1 MVVSSMHFG
10 KTWHWFKVMFISL
23 FIFPT
28 VPPPT
33 WSSHNLLDDA
43 SANPRCSAMF
53 ISSFLDWI
61 FFPYISFIFGL
72 LIAAYTRC
80 ALQKLCVLFTECMC
94 VFFIILRTKSD
105 FFPPQ
110 MIGIYDHA
118 GVCLLCGIL
127 LLKSQFP
134 RIRNIIVL
142 YIWNVLYYNV
152 HITICSNKNMKV
164 MFFWDVMSCDLVDR
178 YWHFEE
184 NYCLN
189 LTLCP
194 EDEGNRLLPKHRY
207 VSIKL
212 LCHTPEDHNLHLLSS
227 GCPWINLHTG

>member
-1 MVVSSMHFG
+1 MFSYVYQFVS
-10 KTWHWFKVMFISL
+10 WL
-23 FIFPT
+23 
-28 VPPPT
+28 
-33 WSSHNLLDDA
+33 
-43 SANPRCSAMF
+43 
-53 ISSFLDWI
+53 
-61 FFPYISFIFGL
+61 
-72 LIAAYTRC
+72 
-80 ALQKLCVLFTECMC
+80 
-94 VFFIILRTKSD
+94 D
-105 FFPPQ
+105 FFPIYFIYLWPIDCCIYQVCLTKILCSAHRVHVCVFLSFLEPKVIFSPQ

-127 LLKSQFP
+127 LLKCQFP

-207 VSIKL
+207 VSTKL

-227 GCPWINLHTG
+227 GWPWINLHTGQWPNYQPHFHVCVSTCCLLHQDKVAITSMNSLFFYAGQ